1 MQGVVVNIKEKK
13 VNPDDY
19 YYVLELTVKD
29 DGKSNI
35 KIMSFK
41 VGTDSL
47 AEDFYRFREQE
58 TQNLKNVSVL
68 MIRSDKFINIKSE
81 YPNYFLDTQKFIKE
95 LKDIIEKVK
104 EGKI

>member
-1 MQGVVVNIKEKK
+1 
-13 VNPDDY
+13 
-19 YYVLELTVKD
+19 
-29 DGKSNI
+29 
-35 KIMSFK
+35 
-41 VGTDSL
+41 
-47 AEDFYRFREQE
+47 
-58 TQNLKNVSVL
+58 